1 MQVTI
6 NGEARQIP
14 DHLNLQE
21 LLGHLNLGAERVAI
35 ERNREIIKRER
46 WSAVQVQAGDQLE
59 IVHLVGG
66 G

>member
-14 DHLNLQE
+14 DNLSLQQ
-21 LLGHLNLGAERVAI
+21 LLGHLNLSAGRVAI
-35 ERNREIIKRER
+35 EHNREIIKRER
-46 WSAVQVQAGDQLE
+46 WPTVQIEAGDQLE